1 MLMDFTTISKKVI
14 EPGYLTL
21 GAEPGKQIVGASIS
35 RFRHQNFQHKL
46 GWVEVAEAMWWVG

>member
-1 MLMDFTTISKKVI
+1 MLMDSTTISKKVI

-35 RFRHQNFQHKL
+35 RFIHPNFQHKL
-46 GWVEVAEAMWWVG
+46 FNIALYV